1 VSVRTDVHNAH
12 ETEPEVSTE
21 PVRSPAKQK
30 RESYAPSRM
39 SPQETERLNFGRQ
52 IVYARPIS
60 VLLALIAVVDQPL
73 AHFPRFAFRFLVSY
87 LIVSLLVIPLEWVLK
102 SKPWHLPLA
111 IDLLAL
117 GIILYISPFSVA
129 LWFPYLFVCYAGGS
143 RWGLSSAIP
152 IAGVLSLALVVRS
165 VLEGQIGWM
174 RAVGWLA
181 LVGITFAAG
190 AGMAFLGDLSRRYVA
205 ENEFLQRITETMQ
218 VDQGLAESLRLL
230 LDELAGAFKTEEAM
244 LAFRDVDLE
253 RIFLWRLKAGDSER
267 LIPQALPLSRCDGFL
282 LDDMDATVCWNSLG
296 GSGSGF
302 GWNRNNRRRLKT
314 LPRLP
319 GTTQT
324 ELKLRSLVSVTFDQG
339 GQPAGRIFLINR
351 SDSRKPFQKADL
363 AWLERIARHMGPA
376 LENIFLLRHLRAR
389 AIEGERSRISRD
401 LHDGI
406 LQTLLSIEIQVDVL
420 RRKVVTSPEQSVAS
434 LTALQQ
440 TVRNESSELRRMV
453 TDLRPLRVQSA
464 DLVELMN
471 GFAERYRN
479 ESTVALDVLI
489 DSAEIHAPDRVCR
502 EIFQIYREAL
512 NNIKKH
518 AKASHVV
525 VKLKQDDAA
534 LVLVVDDN
542 GSGFSFAGRFTGDE
556 LDRLRLGPISIK
568 ERARTVGGNLT
579 VESNPGHGARLT
591 IEIPLG

>member
-1 VSVRTDVHNAH
+1 
-12 ETEPEVSTE
+12 
-21 PVRSPAKQK
+21 
-30 RESYAPSRM
+30 M
-39 SPQETERLNFGRQ
+39 
-52 IVYARPIS
+52 
-60 VLLALIAVVDQPL
+60 
-73 AHFPRFAFRFLVSY
+73 
-87 LIVSLLVIPLEWVLK
+87 
-102 SKPWHLPLA
+102 
-111 IDLLAL
+111 
-117 GIILYISPFSVA
+117 
-129 LWFPYLFVCYAGGS
+129 
-143 RWGLSSAIP
+143 
-152 IAGVLSLALVVRS
+152 
-165 VLEGQIGWM
+165 GWM
-174 RAVGWLA
+174 RAMGWIA
-181 LVGITFAAG
+181 LVVVTFAAG
-190 AGMAFLGDLSRRYVA
+190 GGLAFLGDLSRRYVA
-205 ENEFLQRITETMQ
+205 ENEFLSRITGTMQ

-230 LDELAGAFKTEEAM
+230 LDELANAFHTEEAM

-253 RIFLWRLKAGDSER
+253 RIFLWRLKAGESER

-282 LDDMDATVCWNSLG
+282 LDDMDATVCWNRLA

-302 GWNRNNRRRLKT
+302 GWNRMTHRKLKT

-319 GTTQT
+319 GTTQQ
-324 ELKLRSLVSVTFDQG
+324 ELNLGSLISVTFDQG

-351 SDSRKPFQKADL
+351 RDPGKPFQKADL
-363 AWLERIARHMGPA
+363 AWLERIARHVGPS

-406 LQTLLSIEIQVDVL
+406 LQTLLSIEIQIDVL
-420 RRKVVTSPEQSVAS
+420 RRRLTTSPEHSVSSLAS
-434 LTALQQ
+434 LQQ
-440 TVRNESSELRRMV
+440 TVRNESAELRRMV

-464 DLVELMN
+464 DLVDLMR

-479 ESTVALDVLI
+479 ESTIALDLLI

-525 VKLKQDDAA
+525 VKLSQDDSA

-542 GSGFSFAGRFTGDE
+542 GEGFSFAGRFTGDE

-568 ERARTVGGNLT
+568 ERARTVGGILT
-579 VESNPGHGARLT
+579 VESNPGHGARLI